1 MNRAAF
7 LDRDG
12 VINRKARGDE
22 YVTRWEEVQI
32 LPGVAEAIALLNQA
46 GVRVIVASN
55 QRCVAKGLITIADLE
70 ALHRRMCEAVA
81 SHGAKI
87 DAIYYCPHETQ
98 PPCRCRKPQPGMLL
112 KAARDHNIDLSASW
126 MIGDSYADVEAGRNA
141 GCKTALL
148 AALDDSV
155 KTNADIVVRSLLEAI
170 RQILGLEQDITDQ
183 QPGLLAHPQF

>member
-12 VINRKARGDE
+12 VINRKAREGE
-22 YVTRWEEVQI
+22 YVTHWEDVQI
-32 LPGVAEAIALLNQA
+32 LPGVVEAITLLNQA

-55 QRCVAKGLITIADLE
+55 QRCVAKGLITIFDLE
-70 ALHRRMCEAVA
+70 VLHRRMCEVVA

-87 DAIYYCPHETQ
+87 DAIYYCPHEMQ

-112 KAARDHNIDLSASW
+112 DAARDHDIDLSSSW
-126 MIGDSYADVEAGRNA
+126 MIGDSHADVEAGRNA

-148 AALDDSV
+148 AARDDSV
-155 KTNADIVVRSLLEAI
+155 KTNADIVARSLLEAI
-170 RQILGLEQDITDQ
+170 RQILELEQDVTDRK
-183 QPGLLAHPQF
+183 PGLPARTRF

>member
-46 GVRVIVASN
+46 GIRVIVASN
-55 QRCVAKGLITIADLE
+55 QRCVAKGLITIFDLE
-70 ALHRRMCEAVA
+70 ILHRRMCEAVA
-81 SHGAKI
+81 SDGAKI
-87 DAIYYCPHETQ
+87 DAIYYCPHDTQ

-112 KAARDHNIDLSASW
+112 DAARDHDIDLSASW
-126 MIGDSYADVEAGRNA
+126 MIGDSDVDVEAGRIA

-148 AALDDSV
+148 AAGDDSV
-155 KTNADIVVRSLLEAI
+155 KTNADIVARSLLEAI
-170 RQILGLEQDITDQ
+170 RQILGREQDITDRK
-183 QPGLLAHPQF
+183 PGLLTPTRF

>member
-12 VINRKARGDE
+12 VINRKAREGE
-22 YVTRWEEVQI
+22 YVTRWDEVQI
-32 LPGVAEAIALLNQA
+32 VPGVAEAIALLNQA

-55 QRCVAKGLITIADLE
+55 QRCVAKGLITIFELE
-70 ALHRRMCEAVA
+70 VLHRRMCEAVA

-112 KAARDHNIDLSASW
+112 DAARDQDIDLSASW
-126 MIGDSYADVEAGRNA
+126 MIGDSHADVEAGRNA

-148 AALDDSV
+148 AARDESV
-155 KTNADIVVRSLLEAI
+155 KTNADIVARSLLEAI
-170 RQILGLEQDITDQ
+170 RQILGLEQDINDRK
-183 QPGLLAHPQF
+183 PGLPALIRF